1 MLMGRKFSW
10 LMLIAAVIA
19 PAVLY
24 LGREPSTDQPQSVPA
39 PAMISG
45 PSIRYPIEALEP
57 TADSLPALP
66 DSDDTVHRAVAA
78 LFGKRLESLVISK
91 DMVRRL
97 VATIDNLSR
106 DHVSAQLMPV
116 KPVSGLT
123 LTTQTD
129 AGVAIAR
136 ENAARYLPYL
146 RIAQAVPTD
155 QLVALYARFYPL
167 LQQQY
172 EALGYPNG
180 YFNDRLV
187 QVIDHLLATPDVRE
201 PLVLVQPRVLY
212 EFADPTL
219 QNLSA
224 GQKILLRMGAEN
236 RQEAK
241 AKLREFRQ
249 AITAENAAGDLRA
262 P

>member
-1 MLMGRKFSW
+1 MGRKF
-10 LMLIAAVIA
+10 LLLLIAAVLA
-19 PAVLY
+19 PAAFY
-24 LGREPSTDQPQSVPA
+24 LWHEFNRDQRQTAPVPA
-39 PAMISG
+39 MVPEAA
-45 PSIRYPIEALEP
+45 IRYPVDDLGP
-57 TADSLPALP
+57 MADSLPPLSE
-66 DSDDTVHRAVAA
+66 SDDTVHRAVAA
-78 LFGKRLESLVISK
+78 LLGGEFERLVISQ
-91 DMVRRL
+91 DIVRRV

-106 DHVSAQLMPV
+106 DHVSAQLRPV

-123 LTTQTD
+123 LTMQTD

-136 ENAARYLPYL
+136 ENAARYWPYV

-155 QLVALYARFYPL
+155 KLVALYARFYPL

-180 YFNDRLV
+180 YFNDRVV

-219 QNLSA
+219 QDLSA

-249 AITAENAAGDLRA
+249 AITAENAAGDLRG

>member
-1 MLMGRKFSW
+1 MGRKIFW

-19 PAVLY
+19 PVVLY
-24 LGREPSTDQPQSVPA
+24 LGREPNTDQPQTAPA
-39 PAMISG
+39 PAMISE
-45 PSIRYPIEALEP
+45 PSIRYPIEALGP
-57 TADSLPALP
+57 TADSLPPLR

-91 DMVRRL
+91 DIVRRL

-116 KPVSGLT
+116 KPVAGLT
-123 LTTQTD
+123 LTMQTD

-136 ENAARYLPYL
+136 ENAARYGPYV

-172 EALGYPNG
+172 EALGHPNG
-180 YFNDRLV
+180 YFNDRVV
-187 QVIDHLLATPDVRE
+187 QVIDDLLATPDVSE

-241 AKLREFRQ
+241 AKLREIRQ
-249 AITAENAAGDLRA
+249 AITAENAAGDFSVR
-262 P
+262 

>member
-1 MLMGRKFSW
+1 MGRKF
-10 LMLIAAVIA
+10 LLLLLAAVLA
-19 PAVLY
+19 PAGFY
-24 LGREPSTDQPQSVPA
+24 LWRELNRDQRQTAPV
-39 PAMISG
+39 PAMIPE
-45 PSIRYPIEALEP
+45 PSIRYPVDDLGP
-57 TADSLPALP
+57 VADSLPLLSE
-66 DSDDTVHRAVAA
+66 SDDTVHRAVAA
-78 LFGKRLESLVISK
+78 LLGGNFERLVISQ
-91 DMVRRL
+91 DILRRV

-106 DHVSAQLMPV
+106 DHVSAQMMPV
-116 KPVSGLT
+116 KPVGGLT
-123 LTTQTD
+123 LTMQTD

-136 ENAARYLPYL
+136 ENAARYWPYV

-155 QLVALYARFYPL
+155 QLVALYVRFYPL

-187 QVIDHLLATPDVRE
+187 QVIDHLLATPDVSE

-236 RQEAK
+236 RQKAK
-241 AKLREFRQ
+241 TKLREIRQ
-249 AITAENAAGDLRA
+249 AITAKSAAGDLRG

>member
-1 MLMGRKFSW
+1 M
-10 LMLIAAVIA
+10 
-19 PAVLY
+19 
-24 LGREPSTDQPQSVPA
+24 
-39 PAMISG
+39 
-45 PSIRYPIEALEP
+45 
-57 TADSLPALP
+57 
-66 DSDDTVHRAVAA
+66 
-78 LFGKRLESLVISK
+78 
-91 DMVRRL
+91 
-97 VATIDNLSR
+97 
-106 DHVSAQLMPV
+106 
-116 KPVSGLT
+116 
-123 LTTQTD
+123 QTD

-136 ENAARYLPYL
+136 ENAARYWPYV

-155 QLVALYARFYPL
+155 KLVALYARFYPL

-180 YFNDRLV
+180 YFNDRVV

-219 QNLSA
+219 QDLSA

-249 AITAENAAGDLRA
+249 AITAENAAGDLRG

>member
-1 MLMGRKFSW
+1 MGRKF
-10 LMLIAAVIA
+10 LLIIIAAALA
-19 PAVLY
+19 PAAFY
-24 LGREPSTDQPQSVPA
+24 LWRELNKDQQQTAPGPAVISEPSV
-39 PAMISG
+39 
-45 PSIRYPIEALEP
+45 RYPVDDLGPA
-57 TADSLPALP
+57 ADSLPPL
-66 DSDDTVHRAVAA
+66 DESDDTVHRAVAA
-78 LFGKRLESLVISK
+78 LLGGKFERLVISQ
-91 DMVRRL
+91 DIVRRV

-123 LTTQTD
+123 LTMQTD

-136 ENAARYLPYL
+136 ENAARYWPYV

-155 QLVALYARFYPL
+155 KLVALYARFYPL

-219 QNLSA
+219 QHLSA

-236 RQEAK
+236 RQQAK

-249 AITAENAAGDLRA
+249 AITAENAAGDLRG

>member
-1 MLMGRKFSW
+1 MGRKF
-10 LMLIAAVIA
+10 LLVLIAAVLA
-19 PAVLY
+19 PAAFY
-24 LGREPSTDQPQSVPA
+24 LWRELNKDQRQAAPA
-39 PAMISG
+39 PAMVPE
-45 PSIRYPIEALEP
+45 PSVRYPVEDLGP
-57 TADSLPALP
+57 MADSLPPLSE
-66 DSDDTVHRAVAA
+66 SDDTVHRAVAA
-78 LFGKRLESLVISK
+78 LFGGGFERLVISK
-91 DMVRRL
+91 DIVRRV

-106 DHVSAQLMPV
+106 DQVSAQLMPV
-116 KPVSGLT
+116 KPAGGLT
-123 LTTQTD
+123 LTMETD

-136 ENAARYLPYL
+136 ENAARYLPYV
-146 RIAQAVPTD
+146 RIALAVPTD
-155 QLVALYARFYPL
+155 KLAALYVRFYPL

-172 EALGYPNG
+172 EALGYPDG
-180 YFNDRLV
+180 YFNDRVV

-236 RQEAK
+236 RQQAK

-249 AITAENAAGDLRA
+249 AITAENAAGDLRG

>member
-1 MLMGRKFSW
+1 MGRKFFW

-24 LGREPSTDQPQSVPA
+24 LGREPSTDQPQTAPA
-39 PAMISG
+39 PAMISE
-45 PSIRYPIEALEP
+45 PSIRYPIEALGP

-91 DMVRRL
+91 DIVRRL

-116 KPVSGLT
+116 KPVGGLM
-123 LTTQTD
+123 LTTQRD
-129 AGVAIAR
+129 GGVALAR
-136 ENAARYLPYL
+136 ENAARYLPYV
-146 RIAQAVPTD
+146 RIAQAVPTE
-155 QLVALYARFYPL
+155 QLVGLYARFYPL

-241 AKLREFRQ
+241 AKLREIRQ
-249 AITAENAAGDLRA
+249 AITAENAAGDLRG

>member
-1 MLMGRKFSW
+1 MGRKF
-10 LMLIAAVIA
+10 LLVLIVAMLA
-19 PAVLY
+19 PAAFY
-24 LGREPSTDQPQSVPA
+24 LWREHSEDQRQTAPA
-39 PAMISG
+39 PAMIPE
-45 PSIRYPIEALEP
+45 PSIRYPVDDLGP
-57 TADSLPALP
+57 MADSLPPLSE
-66 DSDDTVHRAVAA
+66 SDDTVHRAVGA
-78 LFGKRLESLVISK
+78 LLGGKFERLIISQ
-91 DMVRRL
+91 DIVRRV

-123 LTTQTD
+123 LTMQTD

-136 ENAARYLPYL
+136 ENAARYWPYV

-155 QLVALYARFYPL
+155 KLVALYARFYPL

-180 YFNDRLV
+180 YFNDRVV

-219 QNLSA
+219 QDLSA

-249 AITAENAAGDLRA
+249 AITAENTAGDLRG

>member
-1 MLMGRKFSW
+1 MLMGRKF
-10 LMLIAAVIA
+10 LLLLIAAVLV
-19 PAVLY
+19 PAAFY
-24 LGREPSTDQPQSVPA
+24 LWRELDTDQRQPA
-39 PAMISG
+39 PAPAITPE
-45 PSIRYPIEALEP
+45 PSIRYPIEGLGAA
-57 TADSLPALP
+57 ADSLPPLSE
-66 DSDDTVHRAVAA
+66 SDDAVHRAVAA
-78 LFGKRLESLVISK
+78 LLGGFERLVISQ
-91 DMVRRL
+91 DILRRV

-106 DHVSAQLMPV
+106 DHVSAQLVPV
-116 KPVSGLT
+116 KPVGGLT

-136 ENAARYLPYL
+136 ENAARYRPYV

-155 QLVALYARFYPL
+155 KLVALYTRFYPL

-172 EALGYPNG
+172 EALGYPDG

-249 AITAENAAGDLRA
+249 AITAENSAGDLRG